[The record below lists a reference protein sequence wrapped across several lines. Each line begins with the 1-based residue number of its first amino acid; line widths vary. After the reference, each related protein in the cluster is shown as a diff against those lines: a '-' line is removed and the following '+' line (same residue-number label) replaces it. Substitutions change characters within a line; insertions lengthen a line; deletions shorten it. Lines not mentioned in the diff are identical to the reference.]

1 MIASMKQALDSLDLK
16 ILSLVQKNAELSID
30 ELAKLSGSSKTPVWN
45 RLKKLKKQG
54 YITRQVAI
62 LDAEAVGLTA
72 CFFVLIRTAEHD
84 KDWQKQFL
92 QALQNR
98 PEIQEAHRLA
108 GDVDYLLKVRV
119 RDPADYD
126 RFYQD
131 LVADISIFNVTSLL
145 SMHEI
150 ISTTTL
156 HLESLDDP
164 DS

>member
-1 MIASMKQALDSLDLK
+1 MKQALDSLDLK

-145 SMHEI
+145 SMQEI